1 LALLSRP
8 TVKNLKFEKSKM
20 ATAAILIN
28 RKIALSRPR
37 FGRFRPN
44 LARQCSAAL
53 LSRVGLTVK
62 NFNDSKIHDGGDRHL
77 EKLKYCHI
85 SAMVAPIAT
94 KCGTLTQFDPLDHS
108 ILKIGPSSCTF

>member
-1 LALLSRP
+1 
-8 TVKNLKFEKSKM
+8 M
-20 ATAAILIN
+20 ATAAILKN

-37 FGRFRPN
+37 LGGFRPN
-44 LARQCSAAL
+44 LARQRSAAL
-53 LSRVGLTVK
+53 LSRPAVK
-62 NFNDSKIHDGGDRHL
+62 NFKDSKIHDGDDRHL

-108 ILKIGPSSCTF
+108 VLKIGPSSCTF